1 MGRKSINFKWINC
14 LECGKSFK
22 QMVKKRGGG
31 LPNGIRSC
39 NCFTCSEECAKLMNR
54 KRNHNSIKKIK
65 EK

>member
-39 NCFTCSEECAKLMNR
+39 NCFTCSEECAKEYER
-54 KRNHNSIKKIK
+54 
-65 EK
+65 